1 MASSPGF
8 TVNYET
14 AKRLGKIVKD
24 YEAGRLTNRD
34 QETGETLTPGQ
45 GGFWVQAGA
54 TATGWPAGY
63 HAGTLLFADPYTGVW
78 YESPEAILVYE
89 LNENTLA
96 EGQKYQGNFL
106 ETVVKDGVATG
117 VFSVNKGG
125 GGNTLDC
132 PHVSGVVCTG
142 GYLAVTYGTGC
153 NSTP

>member
-1 MASSPGF
+1 MANHPGF
-8 TVNYET
+8 TINYET
-14 AKRLGKIVKD
+14 ARRVGRIVRD

-34 QETGETLTPGQ
+34 QEAGENLTPGP
-45 GGFWVQAGA
+45 GGFWVVAGT

-63 HAGTLLFADPYTGVW
+63 HNGKLLFADPYTGEW
-78 YESPEAILVYE
+78 YESPEAVLVYE
-89 LNENTLA
+89 LNENTLT

-106 ETVVKDGVATG
+106 ETVTKDGSATA

-125 GGNTLDC
+125 AGNTLDC

-153 NSTP
+153 DSTP

>member
-1 MASSPGF
+1 MSPTNGKLSRF
-8 TVNYET
+8 YRQLRDRQTVGED
-14 AKRLGKIVKD
+14 RPGIRGGPV
-24 YEAGRLTNRD
+24 D
-34 QETGETLTPGQ
+34 Q
-45 GGFWVQAGA
+45 WA

-89 LNENTLA
+89 LNENTLT